1 MNDNMEANPEE
12 QDPVGIDMGIAIPKD
27 PTKAAYVAVRISS
40 NEVFLSVDDA
50 RDVAMNLLECAKRV
64 EEHNDKQ
71 MEKDNGSF
79 S

>member
-1 MNDNMEANPEE
+1 
-12 QDPVGIDMGIAIPKD
+12 
-27 PTKAAYVAVRISS
+27 
-40 NEVFLSVDDA
+40 
-50 RDVAMNLLECAKRV
+50 LLECAKRV